1 MVLRTYFRI
10 AGDCFI
16 FLILFSC
23 CVIPVQAAT
32 GVPDE
37 MITATD
43 SVVFITLASD
53 VEKTYS
59 ANEREYLKE
68 NYPEYLFRS
77 GNSDYVIESS
87 GSGFVIK
94 AEDGETL
101 IATNNHVIGD
111 DHRGI
116 FVWITDQK
124 AVHAEVIFSIPEKDL
139 SVIRVKHSINK
150 EPAELAEVDA
160 SRGEAVYAVGFPG
173 AGNVLSDSLARTS
186 DEATITDGIISAVR
200 SYTAVDGGD
209 SAKILQINA
218 AVNSGNSGGPLFN
231 AEGKVIGV
239 NTYSIE
245 GGTQGVFG
253 AVAVSEL
260 HALLKAYHIE
270 ISEETSTQV
279 ETQPVERKIS
289 SGNILKYVL
298 LILICAA
305 LGIVCLLTLSVV
317 LRRKTLP
324 AEGTV
329 VEQLFDPEPPAEAN
343 PMTGGKDVD
352 LDGIVITKRSV
363 RSHNYV
369 DVNMVTMTHKGRE
382 KKDSKPVFT
391 LPDKLEE
398 SVRK

>member
-1 MVLRTYFRI
+1 MRSRTYSRI
-10 AGDCFI
+10 AGACFI

-23 CVIPVQAAT
+23 CVIPVQAAA

-37 MITATD
+37 VITATD

-53 VEKTYS
+53 AEKTYS
-59 ANEREYLKE
+59 VDEREYLKE

-101 IATNNHVIGD
+101 IATNNHVIEN

-139 SVIRVKHSINK
+139 SVIRVKDSINK

-279 ETQPVERKIS
+279 ETRPVERKIS
-289 SGNILKYVL
+289 SGNVLKYVL
-298 LILICAA
+298 LIVICAA
-305 LGIVCLLTLSVV
+305 LGIVCLLALSVV

-343 PMTGGKDVD
+343 PTTGGTDVD
-352 LDGIVITKRSV
+352 LDGIVMTKRRV
-363 RSHNYV
+363 RSDNR
-369 DVNMVTMTHKGRE
+369 VNVNRVSLTHKERG

>member
-1 MVLRTYFRI
+1 MGLQTYSRI
-10 AGDCFI
+10 AGAWLL
-16 FLILFSC
+16 FLILFLC

-37 MITATD
+37 VIAATD

-53 VEKTYS
+53 LEKTTS
-59 ANEREYLKE
+59 AIEREQLKE
-68 NYPEYLFRS
+68 LYSDYVFRS
-77 GNSDYVIESS
+77 GSSDYVIESF

-101 IATNNHVIGD
+101 IATNNHVIEN
-111 DHRGI
+111 DHKGI
-116 FVWITDQK
+116 FVWVTDKK
-124 AVHAEVIFSIPEKDL
+124 AVHAEVVFSIPEKDL
-139 SVIRVKHSINK
+139 SVIRVKDSINK

-173 AGNVLSDSLARTS
+173 AGNILSDSLARTS

-200 SYTAVDGGD
+200 SFSAVDGGG
-209 SAKILQINA
+209 SAKIFQINA

-231 AEGKVIGV
+231 TEGKVIGV
-239 NTYSIE
+239 NTYSIG

-260 HALLKAYHIE
+260 QSLLKAYHIE

>member
-10 AGDCFI
+10 AGAWLL
-16 FLILFSC
+16 FLILFLC

-37 MITATD
+37 VIAATD

-53 VEKTYS
+53 LEKTIS
-59 ANEREYLKE
+59 AIEREQLKE
-68 NYPEYLFRS
+68 LYSDYVFRS
-77 GNSDYVIESS
+77 GSSDYVIESF

-101 IATNNHVIGD
+101 IATNNHVIEN
-111 DHRGI
+111 DHKGI
-116 FVWITDQK
+116 FVWVTDQK
-124 AVHAEVIFSIPEKDL
+124 AVHAEVVFSVPEKDL
-139 SVIRVKHSINK
+139 SVIRVKDSINK
-150 EPAELAEVDA
+150 EPVRLAEVDA

-173 AGNVLSDSLARTS
+173 AGNILSDSLARTS

-200 SYTAVDGGD
+200 SFSAVDGGG
-209 SAKILQINA
+209 SAKIFQINA

-231 AEGKVIGV
+231 TEGKVIGV
-239 NTYSIE
+239 NTYSIG

-260 HALLKAYHIE
+260 HTLLKAYQIE

-289 SGNILKYVL
+289 SGKLMKYVL
-298 LILICAA
+298 LIAIC
-305 LGIVCLLTLSVV
+305 VV
-317 LRRKTLP
+317 LGTVSLLVLSPAFRRKTLP
-324 AEGTV
+324 AGEPE
-329 VEQLFDPEPPAEAN
+329 VEKRPDPEPPVEAN
-343 PMTGGKDVD
+343 PMTGGKEVDV
-352 LDGIVITKRSV
+352 DGIVITKRRV
-363 RSHNYV
+363 RSDNYV
-369 DVNMVTMTHKGRE
+369 DVNMVTMTHKGRK
-382 KKDSKPVFT
+382 KKDSKPIFT
-391 LPDKLEE
+391 QPDKLEE

>member
-37 MITATD
+37 VITATD

-101 IATNNHVIGD
+101 IATNNHVIED

-231 AEGKVIGV
+231 DEGKV
-239 NTYSIE
+239 IE

-270 ISEETSTQV
+270 ISEATSTQV
-279 ETQPVERKIS
+279 KTRPVERKIP

-298 LILICAA
+298 ITVICAA
-305 LGIVCLLTLSVV
+305 LGMVCLLALSVV
-317 LRRKTLP
+317 FRKKALP
-324 AEGTV
+324 AKEPDTKP
-329 VEQLFDPEPPAEAN
+329 LFDPEPPVKPN
-343 PMTGGKDVD
+343 PMSGGTDVD
-352 LDGIVITKRSV
+352 LDDIAITKRRV
-363 RSHNYV
+363 RSDNR
-369 DVNMVTMTHKGRE
+369 VNVNRVSLTHKERG

-391 LPDKLEE
+391 PPDKLEE

>member
-10 AGDCFI
+10 AGAWLIC
-16 FLILFSC
+16 LILFLC

-37 MITATD
+37 VIAATD

-53 VEKTYS
+53 LEKTTS
-59 ANEREYLKE
+59 AIEREQLKE
-68 NYPEYLFRS
+68 LYSDYVFRS
-77 GNSDYVIESS
+77 GSSDYVIESF

-101 IATNNHVIGD
+101 IATNNHVIEN
-111 DHRGI
+111 DHKGI
-116 FVWITDQK
+116 FVWVTDQK
-124 AVHAEVIFSIPEKDL
+124 AVHAEVVFSVPEKDL
-139 SVIRVKHSINK
+139 SVIRVKDSINK
-150 EPAELAEVDA
+150 EPVRLAEVDA

-173 AGNVLSDSLARTS
+173 AGNILSDSLARTS

-200 SYTAVDGGD
+200 SFSAVDGGG
-209 SAKILQINA
+209 SAKIFQINA

-231 AEGKVIGV
+231 TEGKVIGV
-239 NTYSIE
+239 NTYSIG

-260 HALLKAYHIE
+260 HTLLKAYQIE

-279 ETQPVERKIS
+279 ETQPVERKIP
-289 SGNILKYVL
+289 SGKLMKYVL
-298 LILICAA
+298 LIAIC
-305 LGIVCLLTLSVV
+305 VV
-317 LRRKTLP
+317 LGTVSLLVLSPAFRRKTLP
-324 AEGTV
+324 AGEPE
-329 VEQLFDPEPPAEAN
+329 VEERFDPEPPVEAN
-343 PMTGGKDVD
+343 PMTGGKEVDV
-352 LDGIVITKRSV
+352 DGIVITKRRV
-363 RSHNYV
+363 RSDNYV
-369 DVNMVTMTHKGRE
+369 DVNMVTMTHKGRK

-391 LPDKLEE
+391 QPDKLEE

>member
-10 AGDCFI
+10 AGAWLL
-16 FLILFSC
+16 FLILFLC

-37 MITATD
+37 VIAATD

-53 VEKTYS
+53 LEKTTS
-59 ANEREYLKE
+59 AIEREQLKE
-68 NYPEYLFRS
+68 LYSDYVFQS
-77 GNSDYVIESS
+77 GSSDYVIESF

-101 IATNNHVIGD
+101 IATNNHVIEN
-111 DHRGI
+111 DHKGI
-116 FVWITDQK
+116 FVWVTDQK
-124 AVHAEVIFSIPEKDL
+124 AVHAEVVFSVPEKDL
-139 SVIRVKHSINK
+139 SVIRVKDSINK
-150 EPAELAEVDA
+150 EPVRLAEVDA

-173 AGNVLSDSLARTS
+173 AGNILSDSLARTS

-200 SYTAVDGGD
+200 SFSAVDGGG
-209 SAKILQINA
+209 SAKIFQINA

-231 AEGKVIGV
+231 TEGKVIGV
-239 NTYSIE
+239 NTYSIG

-260 HALLKAYHIE
+260 HTLLKAYQIE

-289 SGNILKYVL
+289 SGKLMKYVL
-298 LILICAA
+298 LIAIC
-305 LGIVCLLTLSVV
+305 VV
-317 LRRKTLP
+317 LGTVSLLVLSPAFRRKTLP
-324 AEGTV
+324 AGEPE
-329 VEQLFDPEPPAEAN
+329 VEKRPDPEPPVEAN
-343 PMTGGKDVD
+343 PMTGGKEVDV
-352 LDGIVITKRSV
+352 DGIVITKRRV
-363 RSHNYV
+363 RSDNYV
-369 DVNMVTMTHKGRE
+369 DVNMVTMTHKGRK
-382 KKDSKPVFT
+382 KKDSKPIFT
-391 LPDKLEE
+391 QPDKLEE